1 MPQSIT
7 KSNRQTGSVA
17 IETVCLLP
25 VIIIL
30 LFAVIHYCMIFF
42 AASIFDHAAKESI
55 RQSMAFVSEECYFS
69 YRSCSG
75 DEVLDQVTPTIR
87 NNAVMVIQGFTHGE
101 GNNPG
106 TLFGITLPAADQLIR
121 VSTITDPADGSEA
134 CCQVSIVLDGY
145 RTTPFLP
152 IGIIDGLLP
161 GDASVFPDQIVGTAV
176 LKLN

>member
-1 MPQSIT
+1 MSQSIT
-7 KSNRQTGSVA
+7 KLKRQTGSVA

-25 VIIIL
+25 VIIVL

-55 RQSMAFVSEECYFS
+55 RQSMAFVNEECYFS

-75 DEVLDQVTPTIR
+75 DEVLNDVAPTIR
-87 NNAVMVIQGFTHGE
+87 NNAMMVIQGFTHGE

-106 TLFGITLPAADQLIR
+106 TLFGITLPAAEQLIR
-121 VSTITDPADGSEA
+121 VSTITDPAGGSEV

-161 GDASVFPDQIVGTAV
+161 GEASVFPDQIVGTAV